1 VEPAQIR
8 LLITGLDNNRVA
20 CAALD
25 SEKYYTESCRD
36 VDGRKSYEFTFKNV
50 PRGTYIARVQVDS
63 KAIQPIEVIVTEAGP
78 P

>member
-1 VEPAQIR
+1 VEPATIR
-8 LLITGLDNNRVA
+8 FLITGLENNRA
-20 CAALD
+20 ICAALD
-25 SEKYYTESCRD
+25 GEKYYTESCRD
-36 VDGRKSYEFTFKNV
+36 VIGRKSYEFLFKNV